1 MILCGEKQTT
11 SLANICK
18 AKNWN
23 TTTGQQIDLD
33 SARALSY
40 NICRWEGDR
49 VKLQEIRKRAGLSQ
63 SELANRSGVKLQT
76 IQGYELG
83 RRQLDGA
90 HVDTLISI
98 ADALDIPMYELIE
111 DAELAEKIKA
121 NIKRGN

>member
-1 MILCGEKQTT
+1 M
-11 SLANICK
+11 
-18 AKNWN
+18 
-23 TTTGQQIDLD
+23 
-33 SARALSY
+33 
-40 NICRWEGDR
+40 
-49 VKLQEIRKRAGLSQ
+49 KLQEIRKRAGLSQ